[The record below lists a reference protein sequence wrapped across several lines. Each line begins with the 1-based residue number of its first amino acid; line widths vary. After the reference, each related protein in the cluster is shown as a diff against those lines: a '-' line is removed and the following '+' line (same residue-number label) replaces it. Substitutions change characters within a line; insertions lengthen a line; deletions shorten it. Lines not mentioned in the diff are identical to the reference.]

1 MLKIRKSFMGTDE
14 NGNEVFMMK
23 GDEISEISDAG
34 PVLNTKS
41 KKTGALYDPDRKI
54 WYGLDGWLVTV
65 RFTPSHKQWTELVT
79 VDAVK
84 LLKALEG

>member
-1 MLKIRKSFMGTDE
+1 MLKIRKPIMATDE
-14 NGNEVFMMK
+14 VGGEVLLGV
-23 GDEISEISDAG
+23 GDTISEISDDG
-34 PVLNTKS
+34 PRWRNINGSPEFGGRWT
-41 KKTGALYDPDRKI
+41 DF
-54 WYGLDGWLVTV
+54 GWNVTV